1 MTKNQNMITNNEII
15 DAENQYINLSDKD
28 LKQLVEKA
36 ALEQP
41 ALFVFVAT
49 YYEGLKEDDSK
60 ELFLQL
66 IYSIWIAYQ
75 NKYKLKRQL
84 SIEEIESMD
93 EEEERRL
100 NNLYQD
106 EEAMISEV
114 LKRMTQHPQPELTA
128 HIHTTIGDFFGFDD
142 LDDEEIES
150 DSLNDSG
157 IVSGTVT
164 LFVNLLE
171 SARENLHTVQ

>member
-1 MTKNQNMITNNEII
+1 MITNNDII
-15 DAENQYINLSDKD
+15 EAEDQYINLSDKG
-28 LKQLVEKA
+28 LKKLAETA
-36 ALEQP
+36 AVEQP

-49 YYEGLKEDDSK
+49 YYEGLKEDESK

-84 SIEEIESMD
+84 SIEEIERMD
-93 EEEERRL
+93 EEEEKRL
-100 NNLYQD
+100 NSLYED
-106 EEAMISEV
+106 EEAIISEV

-142 LDDEEIES
+142 LDDEEING

-157 IVSGTVT
+157 IISGTVT
-164 LFVNLLE
+164 LFINLLE
-171 SARENLHTVQ
+171 SAREKPPPFGRDEA